1 MEGLQDVEDV
11 LGTNVIDLKRQ
22 LHEFLKEAL
31 IHFPTNVDHDLIFLH
46 LPVGEVL
53 HQLFCNSLH
62 VEATGADGDP
72 RKGEAGH
79 RPGGVLQAGCDQV
92 LLPVVVGGHGP
103 VGSQSEGGQCEKSP
117 EESVEQGQG
126 LGEDIADSMNGG
138 RLRVF
143 SQGFA
148 HSS

>member
-11 LGTNVIDLKRQ
+11 LGTNVIDLKPQ

-31 IHFPTNVDHDLIFLH
+31 ILLPINVDLISLL

-79 RPGGVLQAGCDQV
+79 QLGGVLQAGCDQV

-103 VGSQSEGGQCEKSP
+103 VGSQSEGGQGEKGP